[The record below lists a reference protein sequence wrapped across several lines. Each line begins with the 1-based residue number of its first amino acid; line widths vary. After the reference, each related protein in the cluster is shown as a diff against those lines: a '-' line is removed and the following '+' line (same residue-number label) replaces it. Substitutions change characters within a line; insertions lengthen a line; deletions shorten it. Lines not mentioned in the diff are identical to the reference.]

1 LVPSARGDAAPLA
14 ALVDGVR
21 YTPMCLRLP
30 PFVAAYFAKRWV
42 SLLAQGV
49 FLVMFVAAVGAYQT
63 RRHLR
68 ARVAPDFVLQDLS
81 GQRVSLADYRGKKVL
96 LHFFATWCG
105 VCRLELPSLR
115 SLANH
120 LGPDEAL
127 LAIVEDSSDVEAVR
141 RYAHEHDLD
150 YRILLGSPEVIRAY
164 RVNVFPTNYFLNGDG
179 SIDRSSVGL
188 STRLG
193 LGARLW
199 LADAGGVRH

>member
-1 LVPSARGDAAPLA
+1 
-14 ALVDGVR
+14 
-21 YTPMCLRLP
+21 
-30 PFVAAYFAKRWV
+30 V
-42 SLLAQGV
+42 SLLVQGA

-68 ARVAPDFVLQDLS
+68 ARVAPDFVLQELS
-81 GQRVSLADYRGKKVL
+81 GRSVRLADYRGKKVL

-115 SLANH
+115 SLARN

-127 LAIVEDSSDVEAVR
+127 LAVVEDSSDVDAVR
-141 RYAHEHDLD
+141 RYAREHDLD
-150 YRILLGSPEVIRAY
+150 YPILLGSPDVIRAY
-164 RVNVFPTNYFLNGDG
+164 RVTVFPTNYFLNGDG

-199 LADAGGVRH
+199 LADAGSAQGPQRP